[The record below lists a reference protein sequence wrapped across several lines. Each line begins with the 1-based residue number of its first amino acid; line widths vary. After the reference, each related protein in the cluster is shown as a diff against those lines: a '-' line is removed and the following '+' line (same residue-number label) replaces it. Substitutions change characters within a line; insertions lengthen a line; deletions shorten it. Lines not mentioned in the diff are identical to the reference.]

1 MVPRPSRVRAEAP
14 CSQGVGGV
22 GRATR
27 SAVGEASL
35 QETSTEER
43 ATPVALGPEAYR
55 ALYEYGP
62 DGVLFTAPDGRILA
76 ANPAA
81 CRLLALTEAE
91 ICARGRQGLADARDE
106 RWGEMVAERARTGHA
121 EGVARMVRGD
131 GLSIEVEMSS
141 RLFTDAQGESRSC
154 TVIRDVTERV
164 TLLRALVESRER
176 LAEAER
182 VARMGSWEWNLTP
195 ERITLSDGLLAI
207 YGLSREEFDPTYEG
221 GLRRVYPQDRDLV
234 SSTLERAIAERSS
247 FVLEYRAI
255 RADGRVRVFRTH
267 GDVTVD
273 DDGEPARLVGV
284 VEDITEAKLARE
296 VLQNAS
302 ADLGRRATELQ
313 QLALRTVDDH
323 AGVTGARLTP
333 RQLQILHLIA
343 QGLTNAA
350 IAGRLVV
357 TEGTVKW
364 HVKQILA
371 KTGSANRA
379 EAVARVLGEPGS
391 RWDGG

>member
-1 MVPRPSRVRAEAP
+1 MY
-14 CSQGVGGV
+14 
-22 GRATR
+22 
-27 SAVGEASL
+27 
-35 QETSTEER
+35 
-43 ATPVALGPEAYR
+43 AYS
-55 ALYEYGP
+55 P
-62 DGVLFTAPDGRILA
+62 DGVLFTSPDGRILA

-106 RWGEMVAERARTGHA
+106 RWGEVVAERARTGRA

-164 TLLRALVESRER
+164 TLLRALVASRER

-182 VARMGSWEWNLTP
+182 VARMGSWEWNLAP
-195 ERITLSDGLLAI
+195 ERITWSEGLLAI

-221 GLRRVYPQDRDLV
+221 GLRRVYPEDRDLV
-234 SSTLERAIAERSS
+234 RSALERAIAERSS
-247 FVLEYRAI
+247 FVFEYRAI
-255 RADGRVRVFRTH
+255 RSDGRVRVFRTH

-284 VEDITEAKLARE
+284 VQDITEAKLAQE

-313 QLALRTVDDH
+313 QLALRTVADD

-379 EAVARVLGEPGS
+379 EAVARVLGETGS